1 MAAST
6 VRADYDQL
14 SQVASAFR
22 QNVAAAQRTLQN
34 IKSSLDT
41 LQGGDW
47 IGVGATAFYQEMNN
61 SVLPTWQRLISALD
75 TAATSTAQI
84 SAIMK
89 DAEDQAANVLK
100 GPGGSSGP
108 IGPGATGGAGLGG
121 AMAGMA
127 GAGAAGPMGASSS
140 LGAASAAGSSAS
152 TVSFDGKPIHKAQAE
167 AAMAGG
173 NAIGPDALTVKQ
185 KIIEPG
191 VGGSQATSSTLG
203 ANNIGFSQADAGSK
217 DAAGINIKGGLA
229 NEGWERDNVKLNQVA
244 GSGVGLPEADAGSKD
259 AGMMQGIKGNMFNQS
274 AQNLAGANTIG
285 GAASEDWIKGNTFNQ
300 SAQNLAGA
308 NTIGGA
314 ASEDWI
320 KASGAA
326 GPKISA
332 DTVSGQRQHDPINF
346 KVGGDLGSTSKLDQA
361 AASNTIGGAAS
372 DDWIKASGAPAQK
385 INVNTVGGKA
395 AADDWSQ
402 QTGANT
408 IGGAASQDD
417 WTQTGGGAP
426 ASSGNAGGGTFK
438 DNWPGVGGGQTFK
451 DGWQGTGGAPA
462 GGSSGSGQTFKDG
475 WQGTG
480 GGAPAGSGQ
489 TFKDGWQGTGGAS
502 AGGGQTFKDG
512 WQGTGGANTIGGA
525 AADDWLNTGAA
536 PAPGTPSAPVE
547 TTRVNQTFNPIDINN
562 VQGNTAATD
571 NWSQGSGTPPD
582 DHDKDD

>member
-47 IGVGATAFYQEMNN
+47 IGVGATAFYQEMND

-108 IGPGATGGAGLGG
+108 IGAGAAASAGLGG
-121 AMAGMA
+121 AVAGMA

-140 LGAASAAGSSAS
+140 LGAAGSSAS
-152 TVSFDGKPIHKAQAE
+152 TVSLDGKPIHKAQAE

-173 NAIGPDALTVKQ
+173 NAIGPDLTIKQ
-185 KIIEPG
+185 KIVEPG
-191 VGGSQATSSTLG
+191 IGGSQAASSTLG
-203 ANNIGFSQADAGSK
+203 ANNIGFPQADAGSK
-217 DAAGINIKGGLA
+217 DASGINVKGGLA

-259 AGMMQGIKGNMFNQS
+259 AGMMQGIKGNAINQS

-285 GAASEDWIKGNTFNQ
+285 GAASD
-300 SAQNLAGA
+300 
-308 NTIGGA
+308 
-314 ASEDWI
+314 DWI

-332 DTVSGQRQHDPINF
+332 DSVSGGRQHDPINF

-385 INVNTVGGKA
+385 ISINTVGGKA

-408 IGGAASQDD
+408 IGGAAGQDD

-426 ASSGNAGGGTFK
+426 AGSGNAGGTFK
-438 DNWPGVGGGQTFK
+438 DNWPGV
-451 DGWQGTGGAPA
+451 
-462 GGSSGSGQTFKDG
+462 GSGQTFKDG

-480 GGAPAGSGQ
+480 GSAP
-489 TFKDGWQGTGGAS
+489 

-512 WQGTGGANTIGGA
+512 WQGTGGANTIGGTA

-536 PAPGTPSAPVE
+536 PAAGSPSTPVE
-547 TTRVNQTFNPIDINN
+547 TTRVSQSFNPIDITN
-562 VQGNTAATD
+562 VQGNKAATD
-571 NWSQGSGTPPD
+571 NWSQGSDAPPD